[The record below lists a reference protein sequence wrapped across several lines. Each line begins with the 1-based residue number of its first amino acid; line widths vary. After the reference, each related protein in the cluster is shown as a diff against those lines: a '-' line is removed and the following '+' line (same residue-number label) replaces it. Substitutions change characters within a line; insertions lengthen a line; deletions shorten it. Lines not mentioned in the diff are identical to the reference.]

1 MRGGLVTRRMMRSAG
16 VGRTLLVLLGLALVT
31 LLLHPS
37 PVDAGTHSATRYF
50 PQSWALPG
58 SDLVV
63 TITATGYGGLGQV
76 VEKLP
81 EGFTYRESSL
91 ESGAR
96 PDGQTV
102 AFTLLGDETFTYT
115 VVVPAEEGVYSFS
128 GILKDANKVE
138 QAIGG
143 HSELMVS
150 ATPPPTPTPV
160 PTPTTTPTPTAT
172 ATMPTPTPAPTPGP
186 TPAPATHTPT
196 PTSARTP
203 TPAPTA
209 QPLPVPLPTPASTP
223 APVTTTTRVWS
234 PRSTLRLPPRAEPA
248 STPIPSPAS
257 LPASPPT
264 STPPGAPTLTD
275 AEASN
280 AGAVATPAS
289 PADTSRGTGAPQ
301 PVAGDVSEERGVAW
315 WLIVLIVLLGAVV
328 AVAGVSAYASARRRR
343 ARRRGKVVRL

>member
-1 MRGGLVTRRMMRSAG
+1 MCGGLVSRKMLSLAR
-16 VGRTLLVLLGLALVT
+16 VGRTLFLLLGLALVMS
-31 LLLHPS
+31 LLHPS

-50 PQSWALPG
+50 PQSWAQPG

-63 TITATGYGGLGQV
+63 TITATGYGGFGQV
-76 VEKLP
+76 VETFP

-96 PDGQTV
+96 PDGQIV

-115 VVVPAEEGVYSFS
+115 VVVPAEEGMYSFS
-128 GILKDANKVE
+128 GVLKDANKVE

-143 HSELMVS
+143 DSELTVR
-150 ATPPPTPTPV
+150 ATPPPTSRPV
-160 PTPTTTPTPTAT
+160 PTPTPTPTPTAT
-172 ATMPTPTPAPTPGP
+172 ATTPNPTPAPTTGP

-209 QPLPVPLPTPASTP
+209 KPLPVPLATPASTP
-223 APVTTTTRVWS
+223 APVTTTPRVWS

-257 LPASPPT
+257 LPASPST

-275 AEASN
+275 VEASN

-289 PADTSRGTGAPQ
+289 PAVTSRGTGAPQ
-301 PVAGDVSEERGVAW
+301 PTAGDVAEEEGVAW
-315 WLIVLIVLLGAVV
+315 WPIVLMLLGAVV

-343 ARRRGKVVRL
+343 VRRRGKVMRL